1 MNSGKIAEFI
11 ANIRRD
17 PLAVCEYV
25 HNAIARFG
33 GGAIGWVWK
42 KSAVVPL
49 RLRLMLGLLV
59 MGASVAWAGW
69 FLSFRFV
76 EWAQFS
82 KENVRV
88 LYEAGFVAE
97 PPPAENEASSADENP
112 AAAATNETLA
122 AASPVQEEVAADT
135 VGEAS
140 APVAGA
146 DMSASM
152 PEAPAET
159 PHSPGELDRYVY
171 FTLVAAGLC
180 VLAALLAV
188 VPAKFV
194 YFLLEAAYAAWLLA
208 VLGAMRLAF
217 TVPAV
222 LYAADY
228 KLFDKLSRNAIW
240 TASLGVFAPFALLGL
255 LMLLALSL
263 STVRRLYKIG
273 KNESAGDRIVEA
285 FRTGGSDPRYRTSWY
300 WAVGL
305 CLFVLVAPFIF
316 RGCDWEDPYGLIQG
330 SGTPELQVVKVKKIK
345 KEKKK
350 KKYILNKWSPY
361 ILERAKIDDN
371 KNLEEMEN
379 ETQDQ
384 YVADQ
389 PAKKG
394 GKLGKGGGKTGGWP
408 KGLADA
414 KVRFIRLEYAGGDWD
429 QDMGKSADYNLLIK
443 FHKITGFPIWKDTES
458 RPISRLSK
466 FPKHYAPPFVFL
478 TGSRGINVS
487 NSDIAELRKY
497 LVDEGG
503 MLFIDNGGGNF
514 GGAVRRLVARIF
526 PDKPFIDIP
535 NDDPIYQQPYS
546 FPDGAPPFWH
556 HDGTRARGI
565 RIGER
570 IAVFYHPGDIND
582 AWKDGHSGASEAV
595 AEQAFK
601 LGINVMYYAFNA
613 YYARHFEGATDG
625 GGK

>member
-1 MNSGKIAEFI
+1 MVFQW
-11 ANIRRD
+11 
-17 PLAVCEYV
+17 V
-25 HNAIARFG
+25 HTAIARYCG
-33 GGAIGWVWK
+33 GSIGWLWD
-42 KSAVVPL
+42 KSAKVPL
-49 RLRLMLGLLV
+49 RLRLMVGFLL
-59 MGASVAWAGW
+59 MGGVVAWSGW
-69 FLSFRFV
+69 FLSERFV
-76 EWAQFS
+76 DWAQFS
-82 KENVRV
+82 KENQRV
-88 LYEAGFVAE
+88 LYEAGIVSTPPAEEPSAQPAEGEAAAAEAAEGAASAEEAASADAAEGAAEGAAE
-97 PPPAENEASSADENP
+97 PPAQVP
-112 AAAATNETLA
+112 
-122 AASPVQEEVAADT
+122 Q
-135 VGEAS
+135 
-140 APVAGA
+140 
-146 DMSASM
+146 
-152 PEAPAET
+152 
-159 PHSPGELDRYVY
+159 GELARFALFAYG
-171 FTLVAAGLC
+171 VALFCAF
-180 VLAALLAV
+180 AALLCLI
-188 VPAKFV
+188 PIKLV
-194 YFLLEAAYAAWLLA
+194 YWILEAAYAAWLLG

-217 TVPAV
+217 VAPSI
-222 LYAADY
+222 LYTTDY

-240 TASLGVFAPFALLGL
+240 TASLGVFAPVALFGL
-255 LMLLALSL
+255 LMLLAISL
-263 STVRRLYKIG
+263 SSVRRLYRVG
-273 KNESAGDRIVEA
+273 REESMGDRIVGR

-300 WAVGL
+300 WAIGL
-305 CLFVLVAPFIF
+305 CVFVLIAPFIF

-330 SGTPELQVVKVKKIK
+330 SGTPELQVVKVKKVK

-429 QDMGKSADYNLLIK
+429 QDMGKGSDYNLLIK
-443 FHKITGFPIWKDTES
+443 FHKITGFPIWKETES

-487 NSDIAELRKY
+487 NADIAELRKY

-503 MLFIDNGGGNF
+503 LLFIDNGGGGF
-514 GGAVRRLVARIF
+514 GGAVRSLVARIF

-535 NDDPIYQQPYS
+535 NDDPIFQQPYS

-565 RIGER
+565 RIGDR
-570 IAVFYHPGDIND
+570 LAVFYHPGDIND

-595 AEQAFK
+595 AEQAYK

-625 GGK
+625 ERK

>member
-1 MNSGKIAEFI
+1 MV
-11 ANIRRD
+11 
-17 PLAVCEYV
+17 LQWL
-25 HNAIARFG
+25 HNAIARSVG
-33 GGAIGWVWK
+33 GTIGWIWD
-42 KSAVVPL
+42 KSGKIPL
-49 RLRLMLGLLV
+49 RLRLMFGFLL
-59 MGASVAWAGW
+59 MGAVVAWSGW
-69 FLSFRFV
+69 FLSERFV
-76 EWAQFS
+76 DWAQFS
-82 KENVRV
+82 KENQRV
-88 LYEAGFVAE
+88 LFEAGIVSQ
-97 PPPAENEASSADENP
+97 PPAEEPAQPQEASS
-112 AAAATNETLA
+112 
-122 AASPVQEEVAADT
+122 
-135 VGEAS
+135 EAS
-140 APVAGA
+140 AVASSEA
-146 DMSASM
+146 SAVATS
-152 PEAPAET
+152 
-159 PHSPGELDRYVY
+159 ELER
-171 FTLVAAGLC
+171 FAGLASGIALFC
-180 VLAALLAV
+180 AVAALLCWI
-188 VPAKFV
+188 PLKFV
-194 YFLLEAAYAAWLLA
+194 YLILEAAYAAWVLG
-208 VLGAMRLAF
+208 VLGAIRLAF
-217 TVPAV
+217 TAPSI
-222 LYAADY
+222 LYTADY

-240 TASLGVFAPFALLGL
+240 TASLGVFIPVLLLGL
-255 LMLLALSL
+255 LMFLALALS
-263 STVRRLYKIG
+263 SVRRTYKVG
-273 KNESAGDRIVEA
+273 QGDSMGDRIVGR
-285 FRTGGSDPRYRTSWY
+285 FRTGGPDPRYRTSWY
-300 WAVGL
+300 WAIGL
-305 CLFVLVAPFIF
+305 CLFVLAAPFIF
-316 RGCDWEDPYGLIQG
+316 RGCDWEDPYGLVQG

-429 QDMGKSADYNLLIK
+429 QDMGKGSDYNLLVK
-443 FHKITGFPIWKDTES
+443 FHKITGFPIWKETES

-514 GGAVRRLVARIF
+514 GGAVRSLVSRIF

-556 HDGTRARGI
+556 HDGSRARGI
-565 RIGER
+565 RIGDR
-570 IAVFYHPGDIND
+570 LAVFYHPGDIND

-613 YYARHFEGATDG
+613 YYARHFEGATSGDQ
-625 GGK
+625 K